1 MEQSDRAK
9 LSESKWFSSQR
20 RKVPKVRRGLG
31 EWHIARSATRAKLE
45 MRVMGADCFGWAV
58 GFVVHILAQ
67 LEECFALKFIS
78 QMIYH
83 NLMQCIIF

>member
-1 MEQSDRAK
+1 MEQSDRTK

-58 GFVVHILAQ
+58 GFVDHILAQ